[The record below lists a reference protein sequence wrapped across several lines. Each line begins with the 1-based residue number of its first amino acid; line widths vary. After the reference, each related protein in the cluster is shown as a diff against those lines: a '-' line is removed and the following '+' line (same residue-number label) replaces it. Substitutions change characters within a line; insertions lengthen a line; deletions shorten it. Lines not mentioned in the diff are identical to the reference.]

1 MLLLLVS
8 KLHVDKMVKR
18 RQQQND
24 YNMTTTI
31 TTNKPHRRIII
42 INTKTSSRRRYTD
55 KNNSKF
61 NDDVATFSHHH
72 QPTNQQ
78 TDHLYQPRCF
88 LLTFQNNF
96 EIRSDSKKNI
106 YRFFLFFWFLKYK
119 ILYFYSI
126 YLYKKLQNFIFVFF
140 FNKNC
145 RLVILKF
152 ISNWKNS

>member
-96 EIRSDSKKNI
+96 EIRSDSKKKYI
-106 YRFFLFFWFLKYK
+106 YRFFFSFGFLNIKFNIFIQFICIKNYK
-119 ILYFYSI
+119 ILS
-126 YLYKKLQNFIFVFF
+126 LYFF
-140 FNKNC
+140 FLIKT
-145 RLVILKF
+145 VD
-152 ISNWKNS
+152 W